1 MSAKNKI
8 RVAVSGYFDPIHIG
22 HLEYLRKAKELGDSL
37 VVIVNNNYQCKL
49 KKGKHF
55 MDENDRVEIV
65 KALRYVDE
73 VFLSVDSDR
82 TVCKSLE
89 EIKPDIFA
97 NGGDRATSEVP
108 ETPVCKKFNIK
119 MVDGLGDKI
128 RSSSSLTGL
137 SEIS

>member
-22 HLEYLRKAKELGDSL
+22 HLEYLRMAKELGDSL
-37 VVIVNNNYQCKL
+37 VVIVNNNHQCKL

-65 KALRYVDE
+65 KALRFVDE
-73 VFLSVDSDR
+73 VFLSVDKDR

-89 EIKPDIFA
+89 EIKPDVFA

-108 ETPVCKKFNIK
+108 ETPICKKFNIR

-137 SEIS
+137 SEIN

>member
-1 MSAKNKI
+1 MSDKNKI
-8 RVAVSGYFDPIHIG
+8 RVAVSGYFDPIHVG
-22 HLEYLRKAKELGDSL
+22 HLEYLRMAKELGDFL

-65 KALRYVDE
+65 KALRFVDE
-73 VFLSVDSDR
+73 VFLSVDKDR

-89 EIKPDIFA
+89 EIKPDVFA

-137 SEIS
+137 NELS

>member
-1 MSAKNKI
+1 MSDKNKI
-8 RVAVSGYFDPIHIG
+8 RVAVSGYFDPIHVG
-22 HLEYLRKAKELGDSL
+22 HLEYLRMAKDLGDSL

-65 KALRYVDE
+65 KELRFVDE
-73 VFLSVDSDR
+73 VFLSVDKDR